1 MAQVSLVGDEETAA
15 VQEETVVEAPWRQQI
30 TGLQARRMSSMNA
43 KEGPER
49 MHAAPR
55 LLSSSTAPSVSWRD
69 KASATMLRHPRR
81 YSTAKSKPNS
91 LLIHWCCGTVDKRW
105 SNRNFKL

>member
-1 MAQVSLVGDEETAA
+1 
-15 VQEETVVEAPWRQQI
+15 
-30 TGLQARRMSSMNA
+30 MSSINA
-43 KEGPER
+43 KEGLDR
-49 MHAAPR
+49 THAAPR
-55 LLSSSTAPSVSWRD
+55 LLSVSTASLASRQD
-69 KASATMLRHPRR
+69 KASATVLRRLGW